1 MTVKNIFQKEVAL
14 LRLLNLDKR
23 MEMMK
28 LKIKRRKRKKKIK
41 VKTW

>member
-1 MTVKNIFQKEVAL
+1 MTVKNIFQKEVVL

-41 VKTW
+41 VKT